1 MNEIKEERR
10 KIVEKENH
18 DVVVVEEVDTKSL
31 AEVDVEQCTLDV
43 LSSVEFGDKYAK
55 LLDAIDKLTALKNKV
70 NEKAK
75 ELLKEQYLASGET
88 KVENELFN
96 MTYIAEG
103 FRESFDVTKF
113 RKEHPELYEK
123 YIKISKVNDSIR
135 ITKKKVKEE

>member
-1 MNEIKEERR
+1 
-10 KIVEKENH
+10 VEKENH

-43 LSSVEFGDKYAK
+43 LSSVEFGSKYAK
-55 LLDAIDKLTALKNKV
+55 LLDAIDKLTELKNKV
-70 NEKAK
+70 NSKAK

-103 FRESFDVTKF
+103 FRESFDVAKF
-113 RKEHPELYEK
+113 KREHPELFEK